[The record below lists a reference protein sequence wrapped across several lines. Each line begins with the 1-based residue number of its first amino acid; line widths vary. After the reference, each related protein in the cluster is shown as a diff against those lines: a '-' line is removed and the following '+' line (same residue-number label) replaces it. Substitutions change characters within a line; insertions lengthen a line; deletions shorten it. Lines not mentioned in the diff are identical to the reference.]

1 MGLLDNFKP
10 FNFDEGAAG
19 LSVTKNGI
27 TFNKSVSAKLNQ
39 PQYVVLLISQEE
51 KKIAIKVCAES
62 DEHAAAFYKGDE
74 SKPTSVRWNSKDL
87 LFTIQDMMNWKL
99 ADCNGYRVDGKFIP
113 EEKAIL
119 FDFNCA
125 TAIL

>member
-19 LSVTKNGI
+19 LSVTKNGV
-27 TFNKSVSAKLNQ
+27 TFNRSVSTKLGQ
-39 PQYVVLLISQEE
+39 PKYVVLLLSQEE
-51 KKIAIKVCAES
+51 KMIAVKVCSES
-62 DEHAAAFYKGDE
+62 DEHAAVFCKTKE
-74 SKPTSVRWNSKDL
+74 EKPIAIRWNSKDL
-87 LFTIQDMMNWKL
+87 LLTIQDMMEWKL
-99 ADCNGYRVDGKFIP
+99 TECNGYRVDGKFIP

-119 FDFNCA
+119 FDFKNA